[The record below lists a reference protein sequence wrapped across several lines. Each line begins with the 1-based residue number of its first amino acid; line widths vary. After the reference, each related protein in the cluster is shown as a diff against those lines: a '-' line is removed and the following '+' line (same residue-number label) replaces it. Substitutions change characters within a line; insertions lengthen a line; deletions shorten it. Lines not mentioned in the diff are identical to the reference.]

1 MPLIHWKRCFGLL
14 WAASHLHLQR
24 KSCSLWNKER
34 YWGQLQAN
42 ETVFVHRWR
51 FQARTSAGCSVHHMV
66 SCDVSCCGKCS
77 CARKNITKRCQS
89 LCRILQITQ
98 SLTSMVLS
106 LPEELTD
113 ELHQAVTF
121 VSQLLSWCRLQDP
134 LSDLYGWC
142 DQTHVDWLCNGDKLD
157 PVN

>member
-1 MPLIHWKRCFGLL
+1 MPLIHWKQCFCLL
-14 WAASHLHLQR
+14 CAASHLHLQR
-24 KSCSLWNKER
+24 KSCALWNKER
-34 YWGQLQAN
+34 YRSQLQAN
-42 ETVFVHRWR
+42 ETVFVRRWR

-66 SCDVSCCGKCS
+66 SCGASCCRKCS
-77 CARKNITKRCQS
+77 CARKNITKRCHS
-89 LCRILQITQ
+89 LCRILQITR

-134 LSDLYGWC
+134 LSDLCGWC
-142 DQTHVDWLCNGDKLD
+142 EQTHVDWLWDGEILD